1 MQFISDLYFSH
12 PFWVWLAV
20 AAILLAIELPT
31 GSGWLLWPAASA
43 ALMALL
49 TLVGVRL
56 GWGGEVVLFAAVSL
70 AATLVSRRFMPK
82 RRHDLPDINDRTG
95 DLLGKTGL
103 AVSAF
108 NGGAGRV
115 LVDGAEWDAEVE
127 FGEAPQPGSKV
138 EVVRVLGGA
147 RLAVR
152 PV

>member
-1 MQFISDLYFSH
+1 MTFLSDLYFSH

-43 ALMALL
+43 VLVGVL
-49 TLVGVRL
+49 TLAGVRL
-56 GWGGEVVLFAAVSL
+56 GWGGEVVLFALVAL
-70 AATLVSRRFMPK
+70 GTTLLSRRFMPK
-82 RRHDLPDINDRTG
+82 RSSNLPDINDRTG
-95 DLLGKTGL
+95 ELLGKTGL

-108 NGGAGRV
+108 KGGSGRV
-115 LVDGAEWDAEVE
+115 LVDGAEWDAELE
-127 FGEAPQPGSKV
+127 FGEPPEVGAKI

-147 RLAVR
+147 KLAVR